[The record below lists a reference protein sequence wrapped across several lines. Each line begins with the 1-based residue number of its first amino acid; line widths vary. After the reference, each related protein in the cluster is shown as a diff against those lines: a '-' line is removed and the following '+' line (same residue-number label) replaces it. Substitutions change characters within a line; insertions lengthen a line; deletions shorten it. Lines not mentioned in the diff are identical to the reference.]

1 MPGEDKKADGKFEKE
16 KLIDRAHEWSECS
29 CTINQFSDLFLEI
42 IIFYGHNIDC
52 YCALQGLL
60 EFGVDGSWITL
71 IHPPLAQC
79 KAKDEAFFDDC
90 EVYTEVM
97 ESITRN
103 NIKII
108 MGWELINWNLEN
120 TSNGKMIE
128 SIIIKS
134 KGKSKVIYCD
144 FLINFY
150 EKTIGMKI
158 FLAICRSGLMFDG
171 QLVIDSDLR
180 TNDPSIFA
188 AGTITKYCRRYYS
201 ESWQHKNFNRI
212 EIGEKLAKII
222 RSFIENE
229 HQGKDPASIPSK
241 RKAFESVYVFR
252 LPLIV
257 ACIVP
262 GGYRFLYV
270 RKCGKSTPR
279 KIAIRFDIYG
289 QVLITGS
296 CKTDMGYFRIRLNRF
311 NVVETITCFNKKNFE
326 VDHICSLWG
335 KHESLLNN
343 LKARFKV
350 SVFSFSFFEHIFEQC
365 NFLVIQESL
374 IVDFFEYFRE
384 PWALAIFYDK
394 FNCLRVENRATLLS
408 KTAISGQSLINDCIH
423 ALIRSKWEE
432 IQKNDLQTIQ
442 SRFAGSVYQ
451 QEIEENLLDFLQFCQ
466 EDLPMYCTPDKLI
479 ELYEEIKDSPLY
491 NF

>member
-1 MPGEDKKADGKFEKE
+1 MIE
-16 KLIDRAHEWSECS
+16 
-29 CTINQFSDLFLEI
+29 FSDLPLET
-42 IIFYGHNIDC
+42 IIFYGHNINC

-71 IHPPLAQC
+71 IHPPLTEC
-79 KAKDEAFFDDC
+79 SSHDEAFFSDC

-97 ESITRN
+97 EAITRN
-103 NIKII
+103 NITII
-108 MGWELINWNLEN
+108 MGWELINWKLED
-120 TSNGKMIE
+120 TSKGKMIE
-128 SIIIKS
+128 SIVIKS
-134 KGKSKVIYCD
+134 KGKSETISCD
-144 FLINFY
+144 FLINFN

-201 ESWQHKNFNRI
+201 DSWEHKYFNRM

-241 RKAFESVYVFR
+241 RKAYESIYVFR

-262 GGYRFLYV
+262 DGYRFLYV
-270 RKCGKSTPR
+270 RKCGKGTPR
-279 KIAIRFDIYG
+279 KIAIRFNIYG
-289 QVLITGS
+289 QVLITGCS
-296 CKTDMGYFRIRLNRF
+296 KSSIGYFRIRLNQF
-311 NVVETITCFNKKNFE
+311 NMVETITCFNRKNFE
-326 VDHICSLWG
+326 VDHMCSLWG
-335 KHESLLNN
+335 KHESMLNN
-343 LKARFKV
+343 LKTRFK
-350 SVFSFSFFEHIFEQC
+350 
-365 NFLVIQESL
+365 ESL

-408 KTAISGQSLINDCIH
+408 KTAISGQSLINDCVH
-423 ALIRSKWEE
+423 ALIRSKWDQ
-432 IQKNDLQTIQ
+432 IQKSDLQTIQ

-466 EDLPMYCTPDKLI
+466 DDLPVYCTPDRLN
-479 ELYEEIKDSPLY
+479 ELYEDNKNSRLY
-491 NF
+491 NVF

>member
-1 MPGEDKKADGKFEKE
+1 M
-16 KLIDRAHEWSECS
+16 IV
-29 CTINQFSDLFLEI
+29 
-42 IIFYGHNIDC
+42 FYGHNIDC

-79 KAKDEAFFDDC
+79 TAYDEAFFDDC

-97 ESITRN
+97 ESITRK

-108 MGWELINWNLEN
+108 VGWELVDWYLED
-120 TSNGKMIE
+120 SSKGKMIE
-128 SIIIKS
+128 SIVIKL
-134 KGKSKVIYCD
+134 KGKTEVVDCD

-212 EIGEKLAKII
+212 EIGEKLAKIV

-229 HQGKDPASIPSK
+229 HKGKDPASVPSK
-241 RKAFESVYVFR
+241 RKAYESVYVFR

-262 GGYRFLYV
+262 DGYRFLHV
-270 RKCGKSTPR
+270 RKCGKSMPR
-279 KIAIRFDIYG
+279 KMAIRFDIYG

-296 CKTDMGYFRIRLNRF
+296 CKSDIGYFRIRLNPF
-311 NVVETITCFNKKNFE
+311 NVIETVTCFNKKNFE

-343 LKARFKV
+343 LKARFK
-350 SVFSFSFFEHIFEQC
+350 
-365 NFLVIQESL
+365 ESL

-394 FNCLRVENRATLLS
+394 FDCLRVENRATLLS
-408 KTAISGQSLINDCIH
+408 KTAIPGQSLVNDCIR
-423 ALIRSKWEE
+423 ALMRSKWDE
-432 IQKNDLQTIQ
+432 IQESDLQTIQ
-442 SRFAGSVYQ
+442 SRYAGSVYQ
-451 QEIEENLLDFLQFCQ
+451 QEIEGNLLDFLQFCE
-466 EDLPMYCTPDKLI
+466 EDLPVYCTPPKLH
-479 ELYEEIKDSPLY
+479 ELYVNNKDSPLY
-491 NF
+491 NVF